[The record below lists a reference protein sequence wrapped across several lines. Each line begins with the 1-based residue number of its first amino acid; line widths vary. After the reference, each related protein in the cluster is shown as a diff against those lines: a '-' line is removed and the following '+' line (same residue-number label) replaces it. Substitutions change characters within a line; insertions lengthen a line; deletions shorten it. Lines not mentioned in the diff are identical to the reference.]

1 LGESAEALDCQR
13 CGACCATYRVSFYWA
28 DGETWQTPAGMTERV
43 APLYSC
49 MVGTSRASPRC
60 IALAGTV
67 GKVATCTIYDQ
78 RPPPCREVQPGDER
92 CLKAR
97 ARHGLSP
104 SAA

>member
-1 LGESAEALDCQR
+1 LGESDETLDCQR

-28 DGETWQTPAGMTERV
+28 DGETWRTPEGMTERV

-78 RPPPCREVQPGDER
+78 RPPPCRELQPGDER
-92 CLKAR
+92 GLKAR
-97 ARHGLSP
+97 ARHGLS
-104 SAA
+104 SGAA